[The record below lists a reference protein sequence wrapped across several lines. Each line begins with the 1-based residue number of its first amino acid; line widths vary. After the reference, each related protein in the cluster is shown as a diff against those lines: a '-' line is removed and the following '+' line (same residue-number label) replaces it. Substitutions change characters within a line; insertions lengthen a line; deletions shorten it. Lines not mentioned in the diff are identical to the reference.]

1 MISHWPTTQNIK
13 YCFSPKLSKD
23 GTPLAVQWLRYLT
36 STAGA
41 MGLTPG
47 QRTKIPLATGI
58 AKGKKI
64 TWGKS
69 TSLLFTLILK

>member
-1 MISHWPTTQNIK
+1 MQNIK
-13 YCFSPKLSKD
+13 YYFPQKLSKD
-23 GTPLAVQWLRYLT
+23 GAPSATQWLGYLT

-41 MGLTPG
+41 MGLTLG
-47 QRTKIPLATGI
+47 QRTKILLATGT